1 MIRSQRVVLSLLA
14 AAAILAAP
22 ATARSEDGDWAFRAA
37 AGYVAPT
44 DEATYRG
51 FSSTDYTDPRFPPLG
66 RIDLHREDHVSARGD
81 LGIGLELEHMLTD
94 TVGVTAGLTYTRLVG
109 EAVLSGESTFTPFVG
124 EPPTPAPERAH
135 TSPVTG
141 GGAGWVR
148 LVTLTVG
155 PSFHVVR
162 GDGIDVYLA
171 PLAGVAIPEVE
182 YARGSMDLTFGFS
195 SKTPLAGESQ
205 SHLRLAVGGF
215 LGVDIPLGGRGWR
228 LAAGARYLW
237 TDGLNPVMIHLGLGY
252 RF

>member
-1 MIRSQRVVLSLLA
+1 MIRSKRVVLSLLA
-14 AAAILAAP
+14 AAATVAAP
-22 ATARSEDGDWAFRAA
+22 TTARSEDGDWVLRAA

-66 RIDLHREDHVSARGD
+66 RIELHREDHVSAQGD

-109 EAVLSGESTFTPFVG
+109 ESVLSGESTFTPFVG

-141 GGAGWVR
+141 DGAGWVR
-148 LVTLTVG
+148 LTLLTAG
-155 PSFHVVR
+155 ASFHVVR
-162 GDGIDVYLA
+162 GNRIDVYLG

-182 YARGSMDLTFGFS
+182 YARGSLDLTFGFS
-195 SKTPLAGESQ
+195 SKTRGVRRSRIGTWAQLPPGETDALPS
-205 SHLRLAVGGF
+205 R
-215 LGVDIPLGGRGWR
+215 P
-228 LAAGARYLW
+228 ARR
-237 TDGLNPVMIHLGLGY
+237 P
-252 RF
+252 